1 MGTYNPVI
9 VLIVNIFRVL
19 LIKKVMDVFLSVDD
33 IEKKS
38 LKIGMGIYCV
48 LTTVMYSIFQ
58 VSVVYEVCN
67 CLGITGLTCFYQEIW
82 KKRLWVSLVLFSL
95 DMANSLIVFFVF
107 GDLAKF
113 QQPAIQVLLLLI
125 CTTLINHISNSSDRM
140 NLASE
145 GKEMAFDRK
154 QTLLLLVIP
163 TMSVIILSVLMIGE
177 LEKMLAIL
185 ICGCMLIINISVFY
199 LYNILIENYM
209 NLRDSDIYK
218 QQTYAYQ
225 NQIEVIMESQ
235 NRVRALKHDMKNHIL
250 ALQALVQKNELR
262 ETNEYLDSMQNFMN
276 NPQEYVKTG
285 NDTIDSLLN
294 YKIQKA
300 KEVLNVVDVKI
311 NIPENLSLRSF
322 DLNVVLGNLLDNAID
337 ASGETEDKQMKIS
350 IRLDKGILFLNICN
364 SCQGIA
370 DGKRFFL
377 ETTKVDKLNHGVG
390 LKNVRRIVEKY
401 HGDMEFICEN
411 GVMEADIMMYVKEM

>member
-1 MGTYNPVI
+1 MVIYSPVI
-9 VLIVNIFRVL
+9 VLIVNILRVL

-38 LKIGMGIYCV
+38 LKIGMGLYCL
-48 LTTVMYSIFQ
+48 LTTAMYSIFQ

-67 CLGITGLTCFYQEIW
+67 CLGIIGLTCFYQEIW

-107 GDLAKF
+107 GEVAKF
-113 QQPAIQVLLLLI
+113 QQPAIQALLLLI
-125 CTTLINHISNSSDRM
+125 CTTIINHISNSTDRM
-140 NLASE
+140 NFASE

-154 QTLLLLVIP
+154 QTLLLVVIP
-163 TMSVIILSVLMIGE
+163 AMSVIILSVLMLGE
-177 LEKMLAIL
+177 LEKMFAIL
-185 ICGCMLIINISVFY
+185 ICSCMLIINISVFY
-199 LYNILIENYM
+199 LYNVLIENYIH
-209 NLRDSDIYK
+209 LRDNDIYK

-225 NQIEVIMESQ
+225 NQLEVIMESQ
-235 NRVRALKHDMKNHIL
+235 NRVRALKHDMRNHIL
-250 ALQALVQKNELR
+250 ALQVLVQKNEMR
-262 ETNEYLDSMQNFMN
+262 EADKYLDSMQTFMN

-285 NDTIDSLLN
+285 NDTVDSLLN

-300 KEVLNVVDVKI
+300 NEVLNVVETKI
-311 NIPENLSLRSF
+311 SIPESLSLRSF

-337 ASGETEDKQMKIS
+337 ASMQTEDKELKIS

-370 DGKRFFL
+370 GGRRNFL
-377 ETTKVDKLNHGVG
+377 ETTKEDKVNHGIG

-401 HGDMEFICEN
+401 HGDMEFLCEN
-411 GVMEADIMMYVKEM
+411 GSMETDIMMYVKEM